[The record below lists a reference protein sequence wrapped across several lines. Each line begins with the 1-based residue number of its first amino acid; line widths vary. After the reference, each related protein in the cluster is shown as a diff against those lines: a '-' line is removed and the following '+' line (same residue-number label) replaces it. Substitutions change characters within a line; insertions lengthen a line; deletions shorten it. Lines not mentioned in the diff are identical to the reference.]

1 MNTIE
6 VHDDVEHHGH
16 ADVGFTQ
23 MYSIPEYLAI
33 TLFPTSDIPISAFVK
48 FAIPSVTSTHQAA
61 LPSVHQY
68 FCLEP
73 PHSSPIDH
81 AQTSSAAAMV
91 TNADFDVESKVDL
104 SADGLLAV
112 LAESR
117 PNVDSTGKGKGKA
130 EAEDIDG
137 SDDKWP
143 EDASKIEWYHDPDDD
158 MPISPHPESSSKA
171 LPPGPHTPQALLLGI
186 IIDL

>member
-6 VHDDVEHHGH
+6 VHDDIEHHGH
-16 ADVGFTQ
+16 ADVGFMQ
-23 MYSIPEYLAI
+23 MYSIPEYLAV
-33 TLFPTSDIPISAFVK
+33 TLFPASDIPISAFVK

-81 AQTSSAAAMV
+81 AQTSSVAAMV
-91 TNADFDVESKVDL
+91 TNADFDIESEVDL

-112 LAESR
+112 LAESW

-130 EAEDIDG
+130 EAEDING
-137 SDDKWP
+137 SDDKWLELGYVGVDVSVGVDGTLELVP
-143 EDASKIEWYHDPDDD
+143 CLYIFAF
-158 MPISPHPESSSKA
+158 
-171 LPPGPHTPQALLLGI
+171 LVLLSFHVSLSQ
-186 IIDL
+186 